1 MSGVVYH
8 QLTSPVPDATGT
20 LTVGLFPNTST
31 VAATDVVNPS
41 DWNDPHIMAQGLL
54 GNTAGV
60 SSVSG
65 SNIAWAGGNNI
76 TLSASQDGSSA
87 TISIIGAAG
96 GGGGGSL
103 NISAGTTSNNLTNV
117 VFSNS
122 NNVSFGLNGSTLTAT
137 VASSLTNINFSAGT
151 TSNNLSALVFSN
163 SNGMSFG
170 LNGSTVTGSYTVPTV
185 TNSSWTVS
193 DAASSASVARL
204 AFTNLNGVTLSLST
218 GANGSHTIVGSHNGL
233 TSQSNQA
240 FSAAGGSS
248 AFQTLSFSDNAHLSF
263 TNTNGAVAAQP
274 IRASLFA
281 VSNTTQSSSGTQN
294 VSALSFQGNGLVSV
308 GISNG
313 SVVLS
318 ATQTAPAVSNAIQ
331 SVGSATGSGTNTSR
345 FAADDHVHAGVFSIG
360 VSNLGNT
367 QGDTRVDV
375 GRFVFVGGANIT
387 LSQGTAA
394 NALNT
399 ITIIGGAGGGGG
411 ITNINVS
418 AGTTSNNLSNIVFS
432 DSNGLAFGLNGST
445 ITGSYTVPTV
455 TNSSWTVSDAASSA
469 TVARLAFT
477 NLNGVTLS
485 LSTGANGSHTIVGS
499 HNALTSQSN
508 QNITAGNGG
517 FAFQT
522 LSFADANGIT
532 WSTAAGSAIQASY
545 SQSTHG
551 HSLSLFAVSNTTQSS
566 SGTQNVANVSFQGN
580 GIISVG
586 VSNGSIVLSA
596 TQSNQAFSAGGGS
609 SAFQTL
615 GFSDNAYAS
624 WTNTNGSVA
633 LTELRAS
640 FFAASNTTQS
650 SSGTQNLDAVTFA
663 GAGIAS
669 VGVTN
674 GSVVVSVPA
683 GGGAGDGGVFA
694 GVSNL
699 GNTAGSTG
707 TVSTGNFVLV
717 GSNGITLSQSTAAAG
732 SHATVTILG
741 SPPATL
747 SYYRHPIVT
756 NSAVATAQGSYAVPF
771 VLPQHCSFSY
781 FRFMGSFTTQST
793 TIATTAAS
801 LSASAEAYTTFN
813 VVIYSHGTGANSLSL
828 QSVASGSAGWTVRNS
843 ISVAANGTQYSVT
856 QAVSGN
862 ALGAGTTRTTQ
873 YSISNT
879 NYSLTTNQ
887 IFTEWSGPRYI
898 DIPLAASFTPGN
910 YFAVFGMTTS
920 SATNSTGF
928 SAATACRVF
937 LSNVYGASN
946 TSTVIGVMGST
957 NFTSGGWAMGAGSF
971 STAGNGTTNSI
982 PLSAISTLA
991 ANFVPAFN
999 MIRQA

>member
-54 GNTAGV
+54 GNTAGI

-122 NNVSFGLNGSTLTAT
+122 NNVAFGLNGSTITAT
-137 VASSLTNINFSAGT
+137 VSSSLTNVNISAGT

-163 SNGMSFG
+163 SNGLAFG

-248 AFQTLSFSDNAHLSF
+248 AFQTLGFSDNAHLSF
-263 TNTNGAVAAQP
+263 TNTNGSVAAQP

-294 VSALSFQGNGLVSV
+294 LSALSFQGNGLVSV
-308 GISNG
+308 GVSNG

-345 FAADDHVHAGVFSIG
+345 FAADDHVHAGVFSVG

-375 GRFVFVGGANIT
+375 GRFVLVGGANIT

-432 DSNGLAFGLNGST
+432 DSNGMAFGLNGST
-445 ITGSYTVPTV
+445 ITASYTVPSV
-455 TNSSWTVSDAASSA
+455 TNSSWTVSDNASSG

-477 NLNGVTLS
+477 NLNGITLS
-485 LSTGANGSHTIVGS
+485 LSTGAGGSHTIVGS

-508 QNITAGNGG
+508 QAFSAAGGSS
-517 FAFQT
+517 AFQT
-522 LSFADANGIT
+522 LSFSDNAYASWTNTNGAIALT
-532 WSTAAGSAIQASY
+532 ELRGSF
-545 SQSTHG
+545 
-551 HSLSLFAVSNTTQSS
+551 FATSNTTQSS
-566 SGTQNVANVSFQGN
+566 SGTQNLDAITLQGN
-580 GIISVG
+580 GIVSVG
-586 VSNGSIVLSA
+586 VSNGSLVFSA
-596 TQSNQAFSAGGGS
+596 TQSNQAFSAAGGS

-674 GSVVVSVPA
+674 GSVVISVPA
-683 GGGAGDGGVFA
+683 GGGGGDGGVFA

-741 SPPATL
+741 EAPL
-747 SYYRHPIVT
+747 SRYWNGAPVSGQGGFG
-756 NSAVATAQGSYAVPF
+756 NSSVSIIPFSVGAPGYVASNLRFAFSNTVATAANASTAYIDLSLSAVLYSRKGST
-771 VLPQHCSFSY
+771 LSS
-781 FRFMGSFTTQST
+781 
-793 TIATTAAS
+793 I
-801 LSASAEAYTTFN
+801 LSASA
-813 VVIYSHGTGANSLSL
+813 
-828 QSVASGSAGWTVRNS
+828 
-843 ISVAANGTQYSVT
+843 
-856 QAVSGN
+856 
-862 ALGAGTTRTTQ
+862 
-873 YSISNT
+873 
-879 NYSLTTNQ
+879 
-887 IFTEWSGPRYI
+887 
-898 DIPLAASFTPGN
+898 SFTK
-910 YFAVFGMTTS
+910 TWS
-920 SATNSTGF
+920 SNATASVQGVQQVTL
-928 SAATACRVF
+928 SHAATTMTPGEYFWA
-937 LSNVYGASN
+937 LH
-946 TSTVIGVMGST
+946 GS
-957 NFTSGGWAMGAGSF
+957 
-971 STAGNGTTNSI
+971 TTNSATGGANTTALGNGFSGI
-982 PLSAISTLA
+982 VTIASAQTALLNPAIWGSATQQSWGGVIGLGGISTGATRATIAISAISQQGSRAYA
-991 ANFVPAFN
+991 AMLWFEHRNETFF
-999 MIRQA
+999 